1 MIRAHANLIRKA
13 LKNINIYE
21 VGFFL
26 SSLMES
32 ARGANLENVKTFDEE
47 SPAVGLWFL
56 EIYLLDALT

>member
-32 ARGANLENVKTFDEE
+32 ARGANLENVKTFD
-47 SPAVGLWFL
+47 
-56 EIYLLDALT
+56 